1 MDKIRRIFHPK
12 LRPFHFQ
19 IKTYYL
25 SDANYPKD
33 NPSQTHSPSLVR
45 IKPKMERTQIY
56 FLRLVFTAGAILGSL
71 APSTQNRIFLKPHI
85 FWHESVD
92 LPSTR
97 NRWIRSLKPHLFETT
112 LRIKRIRWGTVSK
125 IHDSCGHVNKVLN
138 GEFENSLLFPTRLY
152 YWGWCG
158 TAFFHIPHTPLLFL
172 LVVVPYDK
180 VLFFSIRDWYK
191 HW

>member
-1 MDKIRRIFHPK
+1 MDKIRRIVHLK

-25 SDANYPKD
+25 SDAN
-33 NPSQTHSPSLVR
+33 QTHIPSLVR

-71 APSTQNRIFLKPHI
+71 APSTQKRIFLKPHI

-92 LPSTR
+92 LRSTR
-97 NRWIRSLKPHLFETT
+97 NCWICSLKPHLFKTA
-112 LRIKRIRWGTVSK
+112 LRIKHIRWGTVSK

-138 GEFENSLLFPTRLY
+138 GEFENSLLSPTRVY
-152 YWGWCG
+152 CRVWCG
-158 TAFFHIPHTPLLFL
+158 TAFFISLKP
-172 LVVVPYDK
+172 VDC
-180 VLFFSIRDWYK
+180 FS
-191 HW
+191 